1 METQIWNEAGYK
13 NYPHHLDNPE
23 NIKLIKAI
31 RSLTKS
37 EKKLIKARALRIWVE
52 NNPKINLI
60 TYLYYRIKE
69 RKIIKKIQGG
79 E

>member
-1 METQIWNEAGYK
+1 MSQKAYEE
-13 NYPHHLDNPE
+13 YPHHLDNSK

-37 EKKLIKARALRIWVE
+37 EEKLIKARALRIWIE

-60 TYLYYRIKE
+60 TYPYYRIKE
-69 RKIIKKIQGG
+69 RKMIKEIQGG